1 MVYYLRSV
9 KLDATPSTNSEM
21 SESSSEIDTDV
32 VMAKYSPSFLHS
44 IYALSITFVLCHILV
59 RYFRKMVP
67 FLCAK
72 NQDGEVIMS
81 KNGYAYI
88 DHKKAWLVSGIVGV
102 SVLFI
107 SLGMAYHKQ

>member
-9 KLDATPSTNSEM
+9 QSSSASEM
-21 SESSSEIDTDV
+21 SESNPQPDTDTDV

-59 RYFRKMVP
+59 RYFHKMVP
-67 FLCAK
+67 FLCMK
-72 NQDGEVIMS
+72 NKDGEIVIG

-102 SVLFI
+102 AALFI
-107 SLGMAYHKQ
+107 SLGMVYYKQ

>member
-9 KLDATPSTNSEM
+9 QPSSASEM
-21 SESSSEIDTDV
+21 SESNPQQEIDTDV

-59 RYFRKMVP
+59 RYLHKMVP
-67 FLCAK
+67 FLCMK
-72 NQDGEVIMS
+72 NQDGEVVLS
-81 KNGYAYI
+81 KNGGAYI

-102 SVLFI
+102 AALFI
-107 SLGMAYHKQ
+107 SLGMVYYKQ